1 LLLLLVF
8 GASMK
13 NDDCDGWPDAATAP
27 LSDMAMNRCR
37 PSRGRVMV
45 AFTTYSNKV
54 PSSHVTQFAE
64 HLRELPT

>member
-1 LLLLLVF
+1 
-8 GASMK
+8 
-13 NDDCDGWPDAATAP
+13 
-27 LSDMAMNRCR
+27 MNRCR